1 MEVSWL
7 GLNRTYVHQAKYA
20 IYAQR
25 VIGLPETF
33 ANEFMEIIVVY
44 AVLSKIMGICWSIL
58 KILSTAGCRRNLQ
71 LIDH

>member
-44 AVLSKIMGICWSIL
+44 AVLSKIMGIC
-58 KILSTAGCRRNLQ
+58 
-71 LIDH
+71 